1 MFKITKEDKKTHARC
16 GTFQTRRG
24 VFQTPSFFP
33 VATQATVKC
42 LSPRELSE
50 IGVDGLLVNAYHL
63 FLRPGTEIIKRSG
76 GLHKF
81 MGFNGPIITDSGGY
95 QIFSLER
102 LREVNDEGVKFQ
114 SHVDGKT
121 FFLTPE
127 EVIRIQLD
135 LDSDIIVP
143 LDECVKY
150 PCSYGEAAKAVERT
164 VNWARKSK
172 EYFEKANKSGN
183 ILFGI
188 VQGSTYDDLRGECLK
203 RISELE
209 FGGLCIGG
217 LSVGEPQDL
226 RYNVL
231 SFIHDNVDKRY
242 LRYFMGYGRP
252 RDIIEAVSL
261 GVDLFDCVV
270 PTRFGRTGTAFTSE
284 GKIVVRNSI
293 YSRDLEPLD
302 SQCSCYTCKNF
313 TKAYLRHLINVKEVL
328 GVQLITYHNV
338 YWYKNFMVKIREAI
352 TQGSFPK
359 FKKDFLANFKDN

>member
-1 MFKITKEDKKTHARC
+1 MFQITKEDKETHARC
-16 GTFQTRRG
+16 GSFQTRRG
-24 VFQTPSFFP
+24 FFKTPSFFP

-42 LSPRELSE
+42 LSPQQLFE
-50 IGVDGLLVNAYHL
+50 IGIDGLLVNAYHL
-63 FLRPGTEIIKRSG
+63 FLRPGTEIIKMSG

-81 MGFNGPIITDSGGY
+81 MGFEGPIITDSGGY

-102 LREVNDEGVKFQ
+102 LREINDEGVKFQ

-127 EVIRIQLD
+127 QVVQIQFD

-150 PCSYGEAAKAVERT
+150 PCSRLEAAKAAERT
-164 VNWARKSK
+164 VDWAKKSK
-172 EYFEKANKSGN
+172 EYFDKAVKKGN
-183 ILFGI
+183 IMFGI
-188 VQGSTYDDLRGECLK
+188 VQGSTFRDLRGECLK
-203 RISELE
+203 QISELG
-209 FGGLCIGG
+209 FAGLCIGG
-217 LSVGEPQDL
+217 LSVGEDADL
-226 RYNVL
+226 RYNIL
-231 SFIHDNVDKRY
+231 SFIQDNADKHY

-293 YSRDLEPLD
+293 YSRDFTPLD
-302 SQCSCYTCKNF
+302 DKCSCYTCKNF

-338 YWYKNFMVKIREAI
+338 YWYKSFMARIRQAI
-352 TQGSFPK
+352 TDGDFPE
-359 FKKDFLANFKDN
+359 FKKEFLANFKDN